1 MKSFLIISIAFLA
14 LTITNAKENSYAG
27 KEFVFALGRNIIFLD
42 EFSDKTIQLN
52 LYSQESNNRVQLY
65 FSGNLILDTTL
76 GKNQILRY
84 DLNQQIDIEIFGPSH
99 ISNKLFKVN
108 CSQNSTVN
116 IISSTFNSADATSLI
131 PIVQSGFDYTLS
143 SWNSKLQNQN
153 PADTNNFYG
162 FGIIIGLEDDTKI
175 KINSESKIY
184 DGASDVSNIDLILN
198 KDQVYYFTSGV
209 ESELYDLTGT
219 NIESDKKI
227 VVFSGH
233 RGARVLNIA
242 NSRDYLINQN
252 PSDNTNGTEY
262 VIGNF
267 HRKDVEFLPVFR
279 VISLHDNNNITFN
292 GLSFKLNKLEWRQF
306 ILDSLSIV
314 NSEKPIIVSEYMKTM
329 PEFILGDPL
338 MLNLTPT
345 MQYVNSYTYTV
356 PKVPEIIKHYVA
368 ISCADSLIN
377 RIYMNDALL
386 NQSKFEKV
394 GNSNYYYGVFLVY
407 TDSVVLSSDYDF
419 GAIAFGVGVLDS
431 YGMNLGS
438 NLRDIK
444 NIILDS
450 STAML
455 YSDICSG
462 QIQIYDSTEFDSGI
476 EKIDYS
482 NQSNIENINITYNDK
497 IGLIHYSLID
507 DKKDA
512 NLIITVIDSSGNVKD
527 TTINIKG
534 FTIESDL
541 FVSDELSINKLD
553 NWKLKLINYGKFN
566 QNLEFRMSNGK
577 LVNLSSGVRKL
588 ALEAKE
594 DKEILLYSYS
604 DQSDLYNDTL
614 TITNE
619 CNKEIKYPLFIHFGF
634 KHDITTKCDID
645 LTISDEYNS
654 VNEFYK
660 TEVYSI
666 DGKMLDTFDGQFIK
680 NNLKFDFI
688 SQPIFIVEYHNDHFH
703 LSKTIIEIK

>member
-1 MKSFLIISIAFLA
+1 MKSFLVISIAFLA
-14 LTITNAKENSYAG
+14 FAFTNAKENSYAG

-42 EFSDKTIQLN
+42 EFSDKAIQFN
-52 LYSQESNNRVQLY
+52 LYSQESNNNVQLY

-76 GKNQILRY
+76 VQNQILRY
-84 DLNQQIDIEIFGPSH
+84 DLNQQKDIEIFGPSH
-99 ISNKLFKVN
+99 ISNKLFKVI

-116 IISSTFNSADATSLI
+116 VISSTFNSADATSLI
-131 PIVQSGFDYTLS
+131 PVVQSGYEYTLS

-162 FGIIIGLEDDTKI
+162 FGIIIGLEDNTQI
-175 KINSESKIY
+175 KITSNSKIY
-184 DGASDVSNIDLILN
+184 DGASDVSKIDLTLS

-219 NIESDKKI
+219 NIKSDKK
-227 VVFSGH
+227 VAVFSGH

-252 PSDNTNGTEY
+252 PSDNTNGTQY
-262 VIGNF
+262 VIGHF
-267 HRKDVEFLPVFR
+267 HRKDVEYLPVFR
-279 VISLHDNNNITFN
+279 VISLHDNNKVTLN
-292 GLSFKLNKLEWRQF
+292 GVSFKLNKMEWRQF
-306 ILDSLSIV
+306 ILDSLTIV
-314 NSEKPIIVSEYMKTM
+314 NSEKPIIVNEYMKTM

-345 MQYVNSYTYTV
+345 MQYVNSYKFTV

-368 ISCADSLIN
+368 ISCADSLVN
-377 RIYMNDALL
+377 RIYMNEELL

-431 YGMNLGS
+431 YGMNLGN
-438 NLRDIK
+438 NLRNIK

-450 STAML
+450 SSSML

-476 EKIDYS
+476 ENIIYS
-482 NQSNIENINITYNDK
+482 NPSNIENINITYNDK
-497 IGLIHYSLID
+497 IGLIDYSLID
-507 DKKDA
+507 YKNDA
-512 NLIITVIDSSGNVKD
+512 SLSISVIDSSGNVKD
-527 TTINIKG
+527 TTIFIKG

-541 FVSDELSINKLD
+541 SIPDELSINKQGEWQLR
-553 NWKLKLINYGKFN
+553 LRNYGNYN

-577 LVNLSSGVRKL
+577 LVNLSSVSREL
-588 ALEAKE
+588 VLEAKDE
-594 DKEILLYSYS
+594 KEIILYSYS
-604 DQSDLYNDTL
+604 DQPELYNDTL

-619 CNKEIKYPLFIHFGF
+619 CNKEIEYPLFIHFGF
-634 KHDITTKCDID
+634 KFDVTTKCDID
-645 LTISDEYNS
+645 FSITDKFNKGKEIYR
-654 VNEFYK
+654 
-660 TEVYSI
+660 TEIYSI
-666 DGKMLDTFDGQFIK
+666 DGKLLDSFEGQFGIDK
-680 NNLKFDFI
+680 LKFDFS
-688 SQPIFIVEYHNDHFH
+688 SQPLLVIEYHNDHVH
-703 LSKTIIEIK
+703 LNKIIIDN